1 LLTLS
6 IGLIFH
12 PSLSVAQSQGQT
24 ADKNINNSN
33 FDRPGKLLVMGDS
46 LSAAYGIDVK
56 DGWVSLLQNKILP
69 ITIVNASISGETT
82 SGGLQRLPAMLQKV
96 KPRWMILELGANDAL
111 RGQNL
116 NVTQQNLQAMI
127 EACPKVNPECKVIL
141 LGVQLPTNYGPAYD
155 GLFKKMYKDL
165 AQKNQLTF
173 DAFFIEPVALDPN
186 LMQMDGLHPNA
197 KAQPI
202 IAQRLFDLL
211 QPLLATQSSKIQT
224 TKIQ

>member
-1 LLTLS
+1 LLSLS

-24 ADKNINNSN
+24 VDKNINKTE
-33 FDRPGKLLVMGDS
+33 FTRPGKLLVMGDS

-56 DGWVSLLQNKILP
+56 DGWVTLLQNKISP
-69 ITIVNASISGETT
+69 IHIINGSISGETT
-82 SGGLQRLPAMLQKV
+82 SGGMQRLPALLKKV
-96 KPRWMILELGANDAL
+96 KPSWMILELGANDAL

-116 NVTQQNLQAMI
+116 NVTQQNLQGMI

-155 GLFKKMYKDL
+155 GLFKKMYADL
-165 AQKNQLTF
+165 AKKNNLTF
-173 DAFFIEPVALDPN
+173 DAFFIEPVALEPD
-186 LMQMDGLHPNA
+186 LMQMDGLHSNA

-202 IAQRLFDLL
+202 IAQRIFNLL
-211 QPLLATQSSKIQT
+211 KPVLEDSSINIK
-224 TKIQ
+224 K

>member
-1 LLTLS
+1 MLTLS

-24 ADKNINNSN
+24 ADKNINKNE
-33 FDRPGKLLVMGDS
+33 FTRPGKLLVMGDS

-56 DGWVSLLQNKILP
+56 DGWVTLLQNKISP
-69 ITIVNASISGETT
+69 IHIVNGSISGETT
-82 SGGLQRLPAMLQKV
+82 SGGVQRLPALLQKV

-116 NVTQQNLQAMI
+116 TVTQQNLQEMI
-127 EACPKVNPECKVIL
+127 DACVKVNPQCKVIL
-141 LGVQLPTNYGPAYD
+141 LGIQLPTNYGPAYD
-155 GLFKKMYKDL
+155 GLFKKMYEDL
-165 AQKNQLTF
+165 AQKNNLTF
-173 DAFFIEPVALDPN
+173 DAFFIEPVALEPD

-202 IAQRLFDLL
+202 IAQRIFNLL
-211 QPLLATQSSKIQT
+211 KPVLEDSLSNLK
-224 TKIQ
+224 K